1 MQRIIPPNH
10 PGTYPGRPGDVE
22 WKAEEGEKVVNAKG
36 GWSRDTALLAICCDN
51 WVDGGVENSL
61 KALVE
66 KVYV

>member
-1 MQRIIPPNH
+1 
-10 PGTYPGRPGDVE
+10 
-22 WKAEEGEKVVNAKG
+22 VVNAKG